1 MMLIVFEAYEDQT
14 SPACG
19 THFSLRCAGI
29 QSSPREKGKTSLLS
43 NEHWERVNAERGSRE
58 KGGNIVAIMSNYLF
72 FILCIMRNKAEL
84 RESLEEK

>member
-29 QSSPREKGKTSLLS
+29 QSSPRGKAKTSLLS
-43 NEHWERVNAERGSRE
+43 NKHWERVNAERGRRE
-58 KGGNIVAIMSNYLF
+58 KGGNIVAIMSNNYFYF
-72 FILCIMRNKAEL
+72 FHFMHN
-84 RESLEEK
+84 EKYS